1 MTVTG
6 GKHVLAYYVS
16 CVGVRPRAVACAA
29 HTHSLRRVRV
39 RGVREELR
47 RVRACAQ
54 CGARHRVC
62 AVSVRAHRC
71 RHTDRSPT
79 ADTPGGG
86 RCDLCVSLSRARV

>member
-39 RGVREELR
+39 RGVRAYMGKT
-47 RVRACAQ
+47 VRYLLEN
-54 CGARHRVC
+54 REN
-62 AVSVRAHRC
+62 
-71 RHTDRSPT
+71 
-79 ADTPGGG
+79 
-86 RCDLCVSLSRARV
+86 SLFSAEFGKQWKTVVENSGKQRY